1 MKSRSL
7 TTLIVFLTFSASIF
21 ASPVTYSF
29 SSFGG
34 GLPSSVNK
42 VAANSQSNIPNSK
55 RIIIE
60 DDDSD
65 ITTPQNTYPQKQT
78 SKKQE
83 NQSSCA
89 NTLTTCLVGGVI
101 LAAGIYFSSVYFT
114 AETSECC
121 QYAFD
126 GFTQECS
133 EQLGEAC
140 AEVLIES
147 CTSDTAECSTELV
160 KFLFGN
166 GLKILPIYVP

>member
-1 MKSRSL
+1 MKPRNL
-7 TTLIVFLTFSASIF
+7 ITLVVFLTFSASIF

-34 GLPSSVNK
+34 GLPSSVNR
-42 VAANSQSNIPNSK
+42 VAANSQSKVPDSR

-60 DDDSD
+60 DDNTD
-65 ITTPQNTYPQKQT
+65 ITTPQNTTPQKQT
-78 SKKQE
+78 NKKQE
-83 NQSSCA
+83 KISSCSTTA
-89 NTLTTCLVGGVI
+89 TTCLVGGII

-121 QYAFD
+121 QIAFD
-126 GFTQECS
+126 SFTQECS
-133 EQLGEAC
+133 EEIGEAC
-140 AEVLIES
+140 AEALVES

-160 KFLFGN
+160 NFLFGN